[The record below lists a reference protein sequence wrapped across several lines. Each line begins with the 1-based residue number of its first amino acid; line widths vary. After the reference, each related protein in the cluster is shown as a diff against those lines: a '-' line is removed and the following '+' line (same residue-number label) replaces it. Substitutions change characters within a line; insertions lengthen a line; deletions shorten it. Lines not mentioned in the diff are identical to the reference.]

1 MYKLVNRLRG
11 SGSYVPG
18 YSLLYEIPRSGP
30 CCANLLIVSSARSTY
45 AFAMVTLKQSSIEDA
60 LWILHSERLAVAG
73 SRIELGYKR
82 VNSDALAGVQTASK
96 LKVGSGIVPKPRLG
110 CAPKGSDQRR
120 QLVPDQIRHPHS
132 VEGS

>member
-1 MYKLVNRLRG
+1 
-11 SGSYVPG
+11 
-18 YSLLYEIPRSGP
+18 
-30 CCANLLIVSSARSTY
+30 
-45 AFAMVTLKQSSIEDA
+45 MVTLKQSSIEDA